1 MDPTTVVPSKG
12 YSEEEEIGLI
22 SGSEKIGEK
31 PTVNKPL
38 LEAVPPTTPSGKP
51 GTQPPTSSV
60 NQSAQQSISTP
71 SSEKQPQLT
80 NNNTPDKPKISTGT
94 VPLAPTK
101 VDGINAEA
109 NNEYLAP
116 GENESGQPIPV
127 TSQLINEGKVEPGK
141 LTVETVLD
149 YLAPQTSGSFQGISA
164 ISSDINY
171 IPPNEDDSIKA
182 DKENSKV
189 GKNNNQ
195 DFLKRGKPSGS
206 TPVSPDKEDKE
217 DKENGDDHIYNP
229 LSNYSGLGI
238 STSSDKF
245 PILTDDNL
253 ETYVSSI
260 NQPEGSLGKDQDETK
275 QKNKDSD
282 PDTIKGKQDGNRND
296 INQDQSGSS
305 DLSSYQTPTTSSG
318 STVDESEPIPSL
330 EAYGVGS
337 ETAEVID
344 QETESENTAKAS
356 DQETESENT
365 AGASDQETESENT
378 AKASDQEAES
388 EDALMLDM
396 KDMKEFKV

>member
-22 SGSEKIGEK
+22 SGSENIGQK

-60 NQSAQQSISTP
+60 NQSPQQSISTP
-71 SSEKQPQLT
+71 SSEKQPQFT
-80 NNNTPDKPKISTGT
+80 NTTPDKPKVSTGT
-94 VPLAPTK
+94 VPLAPVTPTK

-109 NNEYLAP
+109 ENEYLAP

-171 IPPNEDDSIKA
+171 IPPNEDGSIKA
-182 DKENSKV
+182 DNEDSKAV
-189 GKNNNQ
+189 KNNNQ
-195 DFLKRGKPSGS
+195 DFLKGRKPSGS
-206 TPVSPDKEDKE
+206 TSVSPDKDKE
-217 DKENGDDHIYNP
+217 DKENDDDLSSYNP
-229 LSNYSGLGI
+229 LSNSAGLGI
-238 STSSDKF
+238 STSSNKI

-253 ETYVSSI
+253 ETYVSSV
-260 NQPEGSLGKDQDETK
+260 NQPEGSFGKDQDEIK
-275 QKNKDSD
+275 QKNKDCD
-282 PDTIKGKQDGNRND
+282 PDTTGKQDGNRND
-296 INQDQSGSS
+296 INQDQNGSS

-318 STVDESEPIPSL
+318 STVDENKPIKSL

-356 DQETESENT
+356 DQE
-365 AGASDQETESENT
+365 AD
-378 AKASDQEAES
+378 S